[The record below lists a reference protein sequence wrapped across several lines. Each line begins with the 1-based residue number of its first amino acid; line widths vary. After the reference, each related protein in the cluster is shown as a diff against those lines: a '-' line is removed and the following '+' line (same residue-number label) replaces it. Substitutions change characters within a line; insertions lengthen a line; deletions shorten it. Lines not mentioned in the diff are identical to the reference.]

1 MEAQAARSRN
11 DGSEIGRPLDQTP
24 LVLRSRH
31 DYGSLNR
38 KSIGWTIAS
47 SNDPDYRKGMSTNSV
62 PEAGRA
68 TFLVF
73 VKCRPKSMNGF
84 SMNRVE
90 R

>member
-11 DGSEIGRPLDQTP
+11 DGSQIGRPLDQTP
-24 LVLRSRH
+24 LVLRPRH

-38 KSIGWTIAS
+38 KSM
-47 SNDPDYRKGMSTNSV
+47 NDPDYRKGMLTSV
-62 PEAGRA
+62 PETGRV